1 MHDSSLSDGSRA
13 ADAASVRVVRRVA
26 RETGRDVVELPPLYD
41 AVDPEALDAVV
52 DSVATTLVKFRYADH
67 DVWIDADG
75 TVSVGSWDR

>member
-1 MHDSSLSDGSRA
+1 MTSSVLTHVSGDV
-13 ADAASVRVVRRVA
+13 ASVRVVQRVA
-26 RETGRDVVELPPLYD
+26 RETGRDATELPPLYD

-52 DSVATTLVKFRYADH
+52 ESVATTSVKFRYADH